1 MPVFISIVS
10 KTKSDKDGETDSV
23 GGGGGGG
30 GGTGTETHS
39 GSGSA
44 QPFKSPSTSKGGRS
58 DSLAYGLAGSASH
71 SQVSPHTI
79 LVMRFQFICRFNS
92 SGN

>member
-30 GGTGTETHS
+30 GPGTDTHS

-71 SQVSPHTI
+71 SQVRI
-79 LVMRFQFICRFNS
+79 
-92 SGN
+92 GNEFSIYLPF

>member
-1 MPVFISIVS
+1 MPFFISIVS

-30 GGTGTETHS
+30 GGPGTDTHS

-71 SQVSPHTI
+71 SQVSPQI
-79 LVMRFQFICRFNS
+79 
-92 SGN
+92 GNEFSMYLPF